1 MVPFGI
7 SLSGPAY
14 GQQRGKGCSPAL
26 WKVKGL
32 QEGELLPTRAG
43 DRQGDGRKE
52 VKKGFPG
59 WEGVLRAVEMN
70 RKHFCI
76 SEGWAMF
83 RVQMDGRYS
92 EQLEARIAVTGSNLC
107 VGLDP
112 RIEKHGN
119 EIGEVERF
127 LEKVVE
133 ETVDKVACYKPN
145 SAYFEAMGPE
155 GLAMLKRVIGRI
167 PDDVPVILD
176 AKRSDIGETQRRYAQ
191 ACFEFFE
198 ADAVTINP
206 FMGYDSLEPFLGYEG
221 KGIYLLAV
229 TSNPG
234 SADLQRRE
242 SGGRKIFEFV
252 GEFAERALAEQR
264 AVDVGLVVGLTNAAE
279 EVLAGLPDSPLLIPG
294 LGAQGGDLS
303 SLAGSVRSAPN
314 VVNVSRGVLYGD
326 EGTPGARANHYAMEI
341 SRAFRGAC

>member
-1 MVPFGI
+1 
-7 SLSGPAY
+7 
-14 GQQRGKGCSPAL
+14 
-26 WKVKGL
+26 
-32 QEGELLPTRAG
+32 
-43 DRQGDGRKE
+43 
-52 VKKGFPG
+52 
-59 WEGVLRAVEMN
+59 
-70 RKHFCI
+70 
-76 SEGWAMF
+76 MF

-127 LEKVVE
+127 LEEVVE
-133 ETVDKVACYKPN
+133 ETVDKAACYKPN

-167 PDDVPVILD
+167 PDGVPVILD

-206 FMGYDSLEPFLGYEG
+206 FMGYDSLEPFLDYEG

-326 EGTPGARANHYAMEI
+326 EGTPGARADHYAMEI
-341 SRAFRGAC
+341 SRALRGAC